1 MKTYISSGHYNE
13 STQHSDRYL
22 PVGTNHATLRQFVSI
37 AAFAA
42 LLIVTIFVIRNSST
56 VEQHPGHF
64 LARVTH

>member
-1 MKTYISSGHYNE
+1 MKTYPSSDHYNE
-13 STQHSDRYL
+13 SMQHGDRYL

-42 LLIVTIFVIRNSST
+42 LLIVTIFVIRNGS
-56 VEQHPGHF
+56 VIEQHPGHF